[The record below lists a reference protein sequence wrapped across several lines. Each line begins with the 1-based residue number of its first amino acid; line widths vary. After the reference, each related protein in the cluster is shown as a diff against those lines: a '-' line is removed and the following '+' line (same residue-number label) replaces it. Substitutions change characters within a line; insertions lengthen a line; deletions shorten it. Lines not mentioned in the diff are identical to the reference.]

1 VTTLLARSPSA
12 PTPWRAALPV
22 LGLAVGA
29 LAGYDP
35 LLGLAAALGIAY
47 VAVVLA
53 DLTLGVLMFC
63 GLTFIDEI
71 VLEST
76 TRFPLAKGAGAL
88 LALSWLIAVAT
99 RRPER
104 RFGTAH
110 PRAAYLMVLFV
121 AWTVLSVLWA
131 EDSGLATTTVSRY
144 ALNLVLVP
152 IIYTA
157 IRTRR
162 DVHRLLVVIVLGT
175 VVSAAYGIVREAGQT
190 GGDARLYG
198 AGVDPNTLASLLI
211 AGAVIALA
219 LAVLPGRSAS
229 WRGAALAAA
238 AFCGVAVLLTGS
250 RAGLVSLAVVVL
262 AGLFLAGRGRRL
274 PVLGAAILLV
284 TVTVIYFAAFAPAAA
299 THRVTHPGTGSG
311 REDIWLVGWR
321 MVQAHPLTGVGAGNF
336 PISSIHYLLQPGT
349 ILRDDYIVVPKVAH
363 NIYLGTL
370 AELGVVGLALF
381 CGILGWALSCGWR
394 AARRFDAMGA
404 RDMGTVSRA
413 VLIALLG
420 ILTASAFAS
429 GQFSKPLWVLI
440 GLCPC
445 LLALSRHDEEPMP

>member
-1 VTTLLARSPSA
+1 
-12 PTPWRAALPV
+12 
-22 LGLAVGA
+22 
-29 LAGYDP
+29 
-35 LLGLAAALGIAY
+35 
-47 VAVVLA
+47 VLA
-53 DLTLGVLMFC
+53 DLTLGVLLFC
-63 GLTFIDEI
+63 GLTFVDEI

-76 TRFPLAKGAGAL
+76 ARFPLAKGAGVL

-104 RFGTAH
+104 RFGAAH
-110 PRAAYLMVLFV
+110 PRAAYAMVLFV
-121 AWTVLSVLWA
+121 AWVALSTLWA
-131 EDSGLATTTVSRY
+131 EDSALATTTISRY

-152 IIYTA
+152 IVYTA

-162 DVHRLLVVIVLGT
+162 DVLHLLVVIVLGT
-175 VVSAAYGIVREAGQT
+175 VVSAAYGIVREAGRPA
-190 GGDARLYG
+190 GADGVERLYG
-198 AGVDPNTLASLLI
+198 AGVDPNMLAALLV

-219 LAVLPGRSAS
+219 LALLPGRSPSA
-229 WRGAALAAA
+229 RAAALGAS
-238 AFCGVAVLLTGS
+238 AFCGGAVLLTVS
-250 RAGLVSLAVVVL
+250 RAGLVSLAAVL
-262 AGLFLAGRGRRL
+262 LGGLLLAGRGRRL

-284 TVTVIYFAAFAPAAA
+284 TATVTYFAAFAPAAA
-299 THRVTHPGTGSG
+299 TQRITHPGTGSG

-321 MVQAHPLTGVGAGNF
+321 MVEAHPLIGVGAGNF
-336 PISSIHYLLQPGT
+336 PVSSIHYLLQPGT
-349 ILRDDYIVVPKVAH
+349 ILRDDYIIVPKVAH

-381 CGILGWALSCGWR
+381 CGILGWALACGWR

-429 GQFSKPLWVLI
+429 GQFSKPLWVLLA
-440 GLCPC
+440 LCPC
-445 LLALSRHDEEPMP
+445 LLALSRDEERVT